1 MSSRNGE
8 VGVRVVAC
16 PGQHDLGFD
25 DVASIQRARILAA
38 MVVEVAERGVGKV
51 TVAHVVDRSGV
62 SRRTFYELFTDREDC
77 FLAAFDEGIARVASA
92 VAPAYE
98 QASEWSEG
106 IREGLISL
114 LGLLDEEPALARLLI
129 VESLAAGPRALGRR
143 AAVLA
148 RLNTVVDEGRG
159 DADAPAPE
167 QVDPVSASVT
177 AEGAVGAVLAVLHG
191 RLVEDSGESLLG
203 LVGSLTSMIVLPY
216 LGPAVARR
224 ELERPA
230 PQVETKAP
238 REAVGNPLHELDMR
252 LTYRTM
258 RVLMAVAADPGSSNR
273 VVSEGAGISD
283 QGQVSKLLA
292 RLQRA
297 GLVEN
302 AESVAEHGAPNAW
315 TLTERGWEVHGAIAP
330 PTSHA

>member
-1 MSSRNGE
+1 MLKL
-8 VGVRVVAC
+8 VR
-16 PGQHDLGFD
+16 G
-25 DVASIQRARILAA
+25 
-38 MVVEVAERGVGKV
+38 MV
-51 TVAHVVDRSGV
+51 
-62 SRRTFYELFTDREDC
+62 
-77 FLAAFDEGIARVASA
+77 
-92 VAPAYE
+92 P
-98 QASEWSEG
+98 
-106 IREGLISL
+106 
-114 LGLLDEEPALARLLI
+114 
-129 VESLAAGPRALGRR
+129 
-143 AAVLA
+143 
-148 RLNTVVDEGRG
+148 
-159 DADAPAPE
+159 
-167 QVDPVSASVT
+167 ASVT

-191 RLVEDSGESLLG
+191 RLVEYSGKPLLE
-203 LVGSLTSMIVLPY
+203 LAGSLTSMIVLPY
-216 LGPAVARR
+216 LGPAVAQR

-238 REAVGNPLHELDMR
+238 HEAVGNPLHELDMR

-292 RLQRA
+292 RLQRV

-302 AESVAEHGAPNAW
+302 AESMAEHGAPNAW